1 MKQIAKKPKKHSRRI
16 IDIALRKRV
25 KNGRSK
31 NKETKA

>member
-1 MKQIAKKPKKHSRRI
+1 MKQITRKHKEHLKRI

>member
-1 MKQIAKKPKKHSRRI
+1 MKQITKKNTVPTQRI